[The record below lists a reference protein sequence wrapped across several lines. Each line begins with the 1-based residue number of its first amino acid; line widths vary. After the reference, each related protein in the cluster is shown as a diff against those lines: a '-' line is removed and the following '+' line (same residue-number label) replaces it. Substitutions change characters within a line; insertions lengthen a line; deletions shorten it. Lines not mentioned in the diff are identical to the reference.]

1 MVNFEP
7 GNDRGNE
14 EMQFDYLF
22 RNVTVIDGSG
32 GPQYRGDVAVKGD
45 RIVEI
50 APAILGSA
58 QHDIDGTGR
67 VLAPGFI
74 DVHTHD
80 DINVI
85 RMPEY
90 LPKISQGVTTVI
102 VGNCGISAAAARMKG
117 EVPDPMNLLGE
128 AGHFIYPTVDAYA
141 EAVKEARPAV
151 NVGTLIGHTALRNN
165 HMDSLFRA
173 ANDVEIQAMREQ
185 LRLALQQGA
194 LGLSTGLA
202 YASAF
207 QSTTEEVMA
216 LAQELAA
223 GNGIYTTHLRSE
235 FEPILEALDEAFR
248 VGRHAKVPV
257 VVSLHKCAGAQN
269 WGRTV
274 ETLALFDKVR
284 AQQDVACDCY
294 PYSASSST
302 LDMKQITADF
312 DIVITWSTP
321 HPEMAGQTL
330 KQIAESWSISLEEAG
345 KRLMPAGAIYY
356 NMDEKDVQ
364 RVLRYPLTM
373 VGSDGL
379 PNDPMPHPRLWGA
392 FPRVL
397 GHYSRDE
404 QLFPL
409 TEAVHKMTGMSAARF
424 QLADRG
430 LVKCGYFADL
440 VLFDPQTVRDVA
452 SFSDPQQPA
461 AGIEAVMV
469 NGVMSYDQSQTII
482 GRAGRFL
489 RR

>member
-1 MVNFEP
+1 MK
-7 GNDRGNE
+7 
-14 EMQFDYLF
+14 FDYLF

-32 GPQYRGDVAVKGD
+32 GPQYRADVAVQGD
-45 RIVEI
+45 RIAQI
-50 APAILGSA
+50 APAIDA
-58 QHDIDGTGR
+58 QAEHDIDGSGK

-90 LPKISQGVTTVI
+90 LPKISQGITTVI
-102 VGNCGISAAAARMKG
+102 VGNCGISAAMATIKND
-117 EVPDPMNLLGE
+117 VPDPMNLLGE
-128 AGHFIYPTVDAYA
+128 AEHFKYPTVDAYA
-141 EAVKEARPAV
+141 HAVEQACPAV

-165 HMDSLFRA
+165 QMDDLFRP
-173 ANDVEIQAMREQ
+173 ANHDEIQAMRQQ
-185 LRLALQQGA
+185 LRLALEQGA

-216 LAQELAA
+216 LAEELAA
-223 GNGIYTTHLRSE
+223 GKGIYTTHLRSE
-235 FEPILEALDEAFR
+235 FEPILDALDEAFR
-248 VGRHAKVPV
+248 IGRHGKVPV
-257 VVSLHKCAGAQN
+257 VVSHHKCAGASN

-274 ETLALFDKVR
+274 ETLKLFDKVR
-284 AQQDVACDCY
+284 QQQDVSCDCY

-312 DIVITWSTP
+312 DIIITWSTP
-321 HPEMAGQTL
+321 HPEVAGQTL
-330 KQIAESWSISLEEAG
+330 KQIADGWSMTLEEAG
-345 KRLMPAGAIYY
+345 AKLMPAGAIYY
-356 NMDEKDVQ
+356 NMDERDVR
-364 RVLRYPLTM
+364 RVLSYPLTM
-373 VGSDGL
+373 IGSDGL

-409 TEAVHKMTGMSAARF
+409 TVAVHKMTGMSAARF

-430 LVKCGYFADL
+430 LVKCGYYADL

-452 SFSDPQQPA
+452 SFSDPQRPA

-469 NGVMSYDQSQTII
+469 NGVMSYGQNNKVI

-489 RR
+489 RHQAQ

>member
-1 MVNFEP
+1 M
-7 GNDRGNE
+7 
-14 EMQFDYLF
+14 
-22 RNVTVIDGSG
+22 IDGSG
-32 GPQYRGDVAVKGD
+32 GPQYRADVAVKGD
-45 RIVEI
+45 RIAQI
-50 APAILGSA
+50 APAIDA
-58 QHDIDGTGR
+58 QAEYDIDGSGK

-90 LPKISQGVTTVI
+90 LPKISQGITTVI
-102 VGNCGISAAAARMKG
+102 VGNCGISAAMATIKND
-117 EVPDPMNLLGE
+117 VPDPMNLLGE
-128 AGHFIYPTVDAYA
+128 AEHFIYPTVDAYA
-141 EAVKEARPAV
+141 HAVEQASPAV

-165 HMDSLFRA
+165 QMDDLFRP
-173 ANDVEIQAMREQ
+173 ANDKEIQAMRQQ
-185 LRLALQQGA
+185 LRLALEQGA

-216 LAQELAA
+216 LAEELAA
-223 GNGIYTTHLRSE
+223 GKGIYTTHLRSE
-235 FEPILEALDEAFR
+235 FEPILDALDEAFR
-248 VGRHAKVPV
+248 IGRHGKVPV
-257 VVSLHKCAGAQN
+257 VVSHHKCAGASN

-274 ETLALFDKVR
+274 ETLKLFDKVR
-284 AQQDVACDCY
+284 QQQDVSCDCY

-312 DIVITWSTP
+312 DIIITWSTP
-321 HPEMAGQTL
+321 HPEVAGQTL
-330 KQIAESWSISLEEAG
+330 KQIADGWSMTLEEAG
-345 KRLMPAGAIYY
+345 AQLMPAGAIYY
-356 NMDEKDVQ
+356 NMDERDVR
-364 RVLRYPLTM
+364 RVLSYPLTM
-373 VGSDGL
+373 IGSDGL

-409 TEAVHKMTGMSAARF
+409 TIAVHKMTGMSAARF

-430 LVKCGYFADL
+430 LVKCGYYADL

-452 SFSDPQQPA
+452 SFSDPQRPA

-469 NGVMSYDQSQTII
+469 NGVMSYGQNNKVI

-489 RR
+489 RHQAQ